1 MTKNTNEHI
10 YCGTPDCCQTC
21 DTAEISGIHRR
32 IKDKVS
38 NIYSYLKGIGVYLM
52 HGDKRVRSRERNRT
66 K

>member
-21 DTAEISGIHRR
+21 IPDSIGRR
-32 IKDKVS
+32 IKDRVS